1 MTDIIRCYRE
11 QINEESGDLLLKE
24 MREGRDAQ
32 SRTLAATRIYLRDGF
47 LIDDLTN
54 KELLLLSGIVR
65 QLLSDQS
72 KEKFTDKAIDVE
84 ASGQW
89 ILKVTGHNFSDLQEL
104 RDEEPKNYPLYIK
117 SLREKFNRDDDQGI
131 T

>member
-72 KEKFTDKAIDVE
+72 KEKFIDKAIDVE